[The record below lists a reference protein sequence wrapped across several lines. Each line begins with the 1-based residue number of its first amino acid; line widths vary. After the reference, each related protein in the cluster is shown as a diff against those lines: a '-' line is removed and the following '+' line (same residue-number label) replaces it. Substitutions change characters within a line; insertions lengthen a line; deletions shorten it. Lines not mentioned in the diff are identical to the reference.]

1 MKYSRWTFVETF
13 VKKKKYS
20 NKYLFKLFLFSWMLK
35 LFSHQGNLWIT
46 HAVCVCMC
54 LKAFHWITDTC
65 RMLEIDESKCG
76 ASISESPACKLITG
90 VILHQ
95 ILNLKAAFTY
105 FIAIA
110 LSITFILFQ
119 KTFITENWNADIE
132 QKKKAVTFTSC
143 SLCSYVLGKK
153 IGNGTKELSYHT
165 EEQYLDLQTKTNRVC
180 ASGMRAERQDGIL
193 SKFCTRHSLFIPRTT
208 ECDPH
213 GDAPFKFS
221 YGLTQGIVRRRRE
234 FVHRLRERPFMDL
247 NAHIWHF

>member
-1 MKYSRWTFVETF
+1 MKYSRWAFVETF

-76 ASISESPACKLITG
+76 ASISESPCKLITG

-105 FIAIA
+105 FIAFA

-153 IGNGTKELSYHT
+153 DREWNK
-165 EEQYLDLQTKTNRVC
+165 
-180 ASGMRAERQDGIL
+180 RA
-193 SKFCTRHSLFIPRTT
+193 
-208 ECDPH
+208 
-213 GDAPFKFS
+213 
-221 YGLTQGIVRRRRE
+221 
-234 FVHRLRERPFMDL
+234 
-247 NAHIWHF
+247 